1 MDETSKK
8 ILTKIGMTFENENQL
23 NEILIPRET
32 FINDTIYNSV
42 KEHISELKTIFSSS
56 SLTSLQKQAGK
67 SQRWPLLN
75 LIRQI
80 LNVYGFHMKP
90 IRKSAGYTADGV
102 KKFTR
107 FFLIQKKNVKS
118 DNVSST
124 NTDDVD
130 NLEEDE
136 VESLME
142 C

>member
-8 ILTKIGMTFENENQL
+8 ILTKIGITFENENQL

-42 KEHISELKTIFSSS
+42 KDHISELKTIFSSS

-107 FFLIQKKNVKS
+107 FFLNF
-118 DNVSST
+118 SS
-124 NTDDVD
+124 
-130 NLEEDE
+130 
-136 VESLME
+136 
-142 C
+142 